1 MKSKEQDKQLFLRHY
16 RELFATA
23 FFLLHNEEESRD
35 AVQEVFVRLLEN
47 DTVLREDTARNYLLT
62 AVRHYCLNR
71 LNSLS
76 VEERL
81 RRECLLEE
89 RTSETNWQQTE
100 HDASRLHKAIEI
112 LEPPTCRNIVQMHYR
127 DRLKFHEVAELLNIS

>member
-71 LNSLS
+71 LNS
-76 VEERL
+76 
-81 RRECLLEE
+81 
-89 RTSETNWQQTE
+89 
-100 HDASRLHKAIEI
+100 
-112 LEPPTCRNIVQMHYR
+112 
-127 DRLKFHEVAELLNIS
+127 